1 MHNKIINLNI
11 VILPISNVIINN
23 YQLIVQ
29 ALILLV
35 LYHIQI
41 FKFLN
46 VCFLQI
52 LTNVW
57 LLIAVSLP
65 HALTWLMATI
75 APATVDLREMGFPAP
90 VSCSQHSMVSSAGRK
105 T

>member
-29 ALILLV
+29 ALILLI

-52 LTNVW
+52 LTNV
-57 LLIAVSLP
+57 
-65 HALTWLMATI
+65 
-75 APATVDLREMGFPAP
+75 
-90 VSCSQHSMVSSAGRK
+90 
-105 T
+105 